1 MSGGQIVLLVVGVAF
16 GAVGL
21 AWLVRTARKLRRR
34 ERAPRALWLLVAE
47 RGAAW
52 IVVGLAFAFGAF
64 GSATVARWLFLGGC
78 VFVVVEGIVWRA
90 LLPRL
95 ASGRDLDELR

>member
-1 MSGGQIVLLVVGVAF
+1 MSWKDVALLAVGTAFAVVGI
-16 GAVGL
+16 
-21 AWLVRTARKLRRR
+21 AWVVRTGLKLRRR
-34 ERAPRALWLLVAE
+34 EHAPRVLWVLVVE

-64 GSATVARWLFLGGC
+64 GSAGVGRWLFLGGC
-78 VFVVVEGIVWRA
+78 ALVVVEGIVWRA

-95 ASGRDLDELR
+95 AAGLDLDDLR

>member
-1 MSGGQIVLLVVGVAF
+1 MSAGHVALLVVGTAF
-16 GAVGL
+16 GVVGI
-21 AWLVRTARKLRRR
+21 AWIVRTARKLHRR
-34 ERAPRALWLLVAE
+34 ENAPRMLWVLVVE

-64 GSATVARWLFLGGC
+64 GSASVGRWFFLGGC
-78 VFVVVEGIVWRA
+78 VLVVVEGIVWKA

-95 ASGRDLDELR
+95 AAGQDLDDLR

>member
-1 MSGGQIVLLVVGVAF
+1 MSAGHVVLLVVGTGF
-16 GAVGL
+16 AVVGI
-21 AWLVRTARKLRRR
+21 AWVVRVARKLRRR
-34 ERAPRALWLLVAE
+34 REAPRVLWLLVVE

-64 GSATVARWLFLGGC
+64 GSAAGRWLFLGGC
-78 VFVVVEGIVWRA
+78 ALVIVEGIVWRA

-95 ASGRDLDELR
+95 AAGLDLDDLR

>member
-1 MSGGQIVLLVVGVAF
+1 MSWREVALLLVGTGFAVVGI
-16 GAVGL
+16 

-34 ERAPRALWLLVAE
+34 PEAPRMLWVLVVE
-47 RGAAW
+47 RSAAW

-64 GSATVARWLFLGGC
+64 GSAAVGRWLFLGGC
-78 VFVVVEGIVWRA
+78 ALVVVEAVVWRA

-95 ASGRDLDELR
+95 AAGLDLDDLR